1 LAGLVSGHHEGLDG
15 DTKTRGGLG
24 ADDCAIIGRYSR
36 AIGQLS
42 FSREISLRG
51 HNEVLSIVLGYR
63 ESTFGR
69 AE

>member
-42 FSREISLRG
+42 FY
-51 HNEVLSIVLGYR
+51 LGKFR
-63 ESTFGR
+63 CEGTMKS
-69 AE
+69 